1 MILKKDIIRGDKRMA
16 GKIKTSILWIMI
28 LCISFAGTVYA
39 NSSWVWLTDKKP
51 WHLLPVAVVLT
62 LLIEITMH
70 KYLLNIKSV
79 KVYVAII
86 IANVCS
92 FLLPYVMVCY
102 VNYSQVLYT
111 VKETLNAGPT
121 YMIRFGYLFMT
132 LVIEVPIVRS
142 MIKEL
147 VGEAGRKKAF
157 SVTVISNII
166 TTVLVFVIERML
178 CQGTW

>member
-1 MILKKDIIRGDKRMA
+1 MA

-70 KYLLNIKSV
+70 KYLLNIKLA

-92 FLLPYVMVCY
+92 FLLPYVMICY

-166 TTVLVFVIERML
+166 TTVLVFVIERIL

>member
-1 MILKKDIIRGDKRMA
+1 MKGESMMA
-16 GKIKTSILWIMI
+16 KIKTSVFWILI
-28 LCISFAGTVYA
+28 LCITFVGQVYA
-39 NSSWVWLTDKKP
+39 NSSWRWLTDKKP
-51 WHLLPVAVVLT
+51 WHLLPTAIVLT

-70 KYLLNIKSV
+70 KHILNIKSV
-79 KVYVAII
+79 KVYFAII
-86 IANVCS
+86 VANVCS
-92 FLLPYVMVCY
+92 FLFPYVMICY

-132 LVIEVPIVRS
+132 LAIEVPIVKG

-147 VGEAGRKKAF
+147 IEEEDRKKAF

-166 TTVLVFVIERML
+166 TTALVFVIERTL
-178 CQGTW
+178 CKGIW